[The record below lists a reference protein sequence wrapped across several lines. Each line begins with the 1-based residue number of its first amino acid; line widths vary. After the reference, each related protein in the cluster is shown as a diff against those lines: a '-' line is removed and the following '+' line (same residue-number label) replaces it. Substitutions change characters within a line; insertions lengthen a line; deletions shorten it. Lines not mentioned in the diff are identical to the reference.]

1 MAPAPAQRRS
11 RGSFGETRKTL
22 RTSALG
28 PDAATFVVVTGL
40 SGAGKS
46 HAIRALEDLGY
57 FCVDNLPV
65 ALIPTFADLT
75 LNARGNARRAAVV
88 VDVREGR
95 GLAGFPAMYRRL
107 KKSTRQ
113 VRLIFLEAADST
125 ILRRFSETRRPHP
138 LAIDRTVS
146 EGLTEERRMLEP
158 LRRMADQ
165 VLDTSA
171 LTVHELRRRI
181 LETVGGARTVAP
193 LVVTFESFGFRRG
206 VPEDADLV
214 FDVRF
219 LPNPH
224 FVTSLRRWS
233 GRHARVARYVL
244 RTPVASRFM
253 RLTLALLKFLVP
265 QYIKE
270 GKAYLTI
277 AIGCTGGRHRSVAIA
292 EALAARLKHT
302 RGVQLRVHHRDVS
315 NV

>member
-1 MAPAPAQRRS
+1 MASAPARRRS
-11 RGSFGETRKTL
+11 RGSHGKTGL
-22 RTSALG
+22 RRAGPG
-28 PDAATFVVVTGL
+28 PDAAAFVVVTGL

-65 ALIPTFADLT
+65 ALIPTFANLT
-75 LNARGNARRAAVV
+75 LNTRGTARRAAVV

-95 GLAGFPAMYRRL
+95 GLAQFPAMYRRL
-107 KKSTRQ
+107 QKSSARR
-113 VRLIFLEAADST
+113 VRLIFLEAADAT

-138 LAIDRTVS
+138 LAMNRTVA
-146 EGLTEERRMLEP
+146 EGLTDERQMLEP

-181 LETVGGARTVAP
+181 LETVGGAGTVAP
-193 LVVTFESFGFRRG
+193 LVVTLLSFGFRRG

-224 FVTSLRRWS
+224 FVAALRRWS
-233 GRHARVARYVL
+233 GKHAKVSRYVL

-253 RLTLALLKFLVP
+253 RLTTDLLKFLIP
-265 QYIKE
+265 HYITE

-277 AIGCTGGRHRSVAIA
+277 AVGCTGGRHRSVAIA
-292 EALAARLKHT
+292 QALATRLEHL
-302 RGVQLRVHHRDVS
+302 RGVELRVRHRDVAED
-315 NV
+315 